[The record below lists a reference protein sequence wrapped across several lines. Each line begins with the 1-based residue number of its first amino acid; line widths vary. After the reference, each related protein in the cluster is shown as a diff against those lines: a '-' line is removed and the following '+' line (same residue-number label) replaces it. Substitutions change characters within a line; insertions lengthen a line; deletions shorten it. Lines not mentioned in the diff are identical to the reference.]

1 MSRKKHKKNQ
11 LIGSELRLP
20 ESYDNLSAK
29 DYIRKTVTKLS
40 GVLKP
45 LYSTM
50 FEGDETLEAS
60 VRPLDFVE
68 AQMLKITKFLTINA
82 DYYLNLTNLDDYEEY
97 FEQIRQTIDVAHCD
111 IQVGLAFDEDY
122 VTDEVDM
129 ALTMVAAFFDEL
141 DKLFIPK
148 THYIVCH
155 TDELVD
161 NISVYEIA
169 EDADE

>member
-40 GVLKP
+40 EVLKP

-50 FEGDETLEAS
+50 LEGDEALETS
-60 VRPLDFVE
+60 VKPLDFVE

-129 ALTMVAAFFDEL
+129 ALTMTAAFFDEL

-155 TDELVD
+155 TDELID
-161 NISVYEIA
+161 NISVYKTE
-169 EDADE
+169 ENVDK

>member
-1 MSRKKHKKNQ
+1 MSRKKHKKNR

-29 DYIRKTVTKLS
+29 DYIRKIVTRLS
-40 GVLKP
+40 EVLKP

-50 FEGDETLEAS
+50 LEGDETLETS

-68 AQMLKITKFLTINA
+68 AQLLKITKFLTINA
-82 DYYLNLTNLDDYEEY
+82 NYYLDLTNLDDYEEY
-97 FEQIRQTIDVAHCD
+97 FERIRQAIGVAHCD

-122 VTDEVDM
+122 VVDEVDM
-129 ALTMVAAFFDEL
+129 ALTMTAAFFDEL
-141 DKLFIPK
+141 DKLFTPK

-155 TDELVD
+155 TDELID
-161 NISVYEIA
+161 NINIYEIE
-169 EDADE
+169 EDNGE